1 MDAFPKNVSSLIKR
15 QDTTQQAFAD
25 SIGVSLTT
33 VNGWLKRGVQPKR
46 FNLDSI
52 CKVYGVTHNDLLS
65 DSQGIYAQL
74 HGLTSAPSGAT
85 AVSGTLSR
93 MIPIRVLGT
102 TYAGEP
108 GEPFECCGE
117 AMLYDEMAARHPN
130 AYALCVNGTCMDKV
144 FTDEDYIFV
153 DPDMQPHDGS
163 IAVMLIDG
171 KSETRRVKMG
181 NGSMMLVSESHE
193 PQPDIIIREGD
204 GQEATCQGVVFW
216 WQARHEVG

>member
-1 MDAFPKNVSSLIKR
+1 MDAFPKNINALIKR
-15 QDTTQQAFAD
+15 EDITQYAFAE
-25 SIGVSLTT
+25 SIGVSSTT

-46 FNLDSI
+46 FNIDTI
-52 CKVYGVTHNDLLS
+52 CNVYGVTHNDLLS
-65 DSQGIYAQL
+65 DNGGIYAKM
-74 HGLTSAPSGAT
+74 HGLTEAPTGAT
-85 AVSGTLSR
+85 AISGVVSR
-93 MIPIRVLGT
+93 MVPVRVLGT

-117 AMLYDEMAARHPN
+117 AMLYEEMAARHPN

-144 FTDEDYIFV
+144 FTDQDFIFV
-153 DPDMQPHDGS
+153 DPDIEPHDGS

-181 NGSMMLVSESHE
+181 NDFMMLVSESHS

-204 GQEATCQGVVFW
+204 GKEAICQGVVFW
-216 WQARHEVG
+216 WQARREIG